1 MKNIIIYL
9 CWLLPLSVLG
19 QNITHAEYFINTDPG
34 FGNGTSIA
42 IPTPSD
48 VVDLNF
54 TVNTASLS
62 EGLHSI
68 FVRTQDENG
77 IWGLVQMRTFY
88 KPNITNTQAA
98 NITAIEYAIDI
109 DAGIGQNT
117 IVNVNPA
124 NPTIDM
130 DFVVDVSS
138 LSLGDHYLFIRAQ
151 DENGN
156 WGITQMDTITINCD
170 TAVVA
175 FNTQNSCIGDTML
188 LTDLSTNVNTDALY
202 MWDVDGDGT
211 TDYTNKDSI
220 YHVFTAPG
228 TYNTSLT
235 IRNNLICEFTQTQTI
250 TVNPLP
256 TANAGADQTI
266 CEGTT
271 ANLVATGGN
280 SYTWSNGQNT
290 ASIAVMPTMTTTYTV
305 TVTDANGCIN
315 ADDVTVSVNP
325 LPTANAGADQTICEG
340 TTASLVATGGNSYT
354 WSSGQNTASIA
365 VTPTM
370 TTTYTVTVTDA
381 NGCTNTDNV
390 IITVNSVTIPTI
402 TQQVDTLTASSASS
416 YQWFLD
422 GNIIV
427 GATGQTLVVTQNG
440 DYTVQVV
447 DINGCTTLSNI
458 FTVISVSTSTSFI
471 ERIKIYPNP
480 FRDYLIIENGQG
492 QAKIYNTVGQLI
504 QQFQI
509 LNKEYQL
516 MTKELAEGQYILQI
530 TRENGG
536 IITKRFIKR

>member
-271 ANLVATGGN
+271 ASLVATGGN

-290 ASIAVMPTMTTTYTV
+290 ASIAVM
-305 TVTDANGCIN
+305 
-315 ADDVTVSVNP
+315 
-325 LPTANAGADQTICEG
+325 
-340 TTASLVATGGNSYT
+340 
-354 WSSGQNTASIA
+354 
-365 VTPTM
+365 PTM

-516 MTKELAEGQYILQI
+516 MTKELAVGQYILQI

>member
-1 MKNIIIYL
+1 MTTTY
-9 CWLLPLSVLG
+9 
-19 QNITHAEYFINTDPG
+19 
-34 FGNGTSIA
+34 
-42 IPTPSD
+42 
-48 VVDLNF
+48 
-54 TVNTASLS
+54 TVT
-62 EGLHSI
+62 
-68 FVRTQDENG
+68 V
-77 IWGLVQMRTFY
+77 
-88 KPNITNTQAA
+88 
-98 NITAIEYAIDI
+98 
-109 DAGIGQNT
+109 
-117 IVNVNPA
+117 
-124 NPTIDM
+124 
-130 DFVVDVSS
+130 
-138 LSLGDHYLFIRAQ
+138 
-151 DENGN
+151 
-156 WGITQMDTITINCD
+156 
-170 TAVVA
+170 
-175 FNTQNSCIGDTML
+175 
-188 LTDLSTNVNTDALY
+188 TDANGCINAD
-202 MWDVDGDGT
+202 DVT
-211 TDYTNKDSI
+211 VS
-220 YHVFTAPG
+220 
-228 TYNTSLT
+228 
-235 IRNNLICEFTQTQTI
+235 
-250 TVNPLP
+250 VNPLP

-290 ASIAVMPTMTTTYTV
+290 ASIAVM
-305 TVTDANGCIN
+305 
-315 ADDVTVSVNP
+315 
-325 LPTANAGADQTICEG
+325 
-340 TTASLVATGGNSYT
+340 
-354 WSSGQNTASIA
+354 
-365 VTPTM
+365 PTM

-516 MTKELAEGQYILQI
+516 MTKELAVGQYILQI